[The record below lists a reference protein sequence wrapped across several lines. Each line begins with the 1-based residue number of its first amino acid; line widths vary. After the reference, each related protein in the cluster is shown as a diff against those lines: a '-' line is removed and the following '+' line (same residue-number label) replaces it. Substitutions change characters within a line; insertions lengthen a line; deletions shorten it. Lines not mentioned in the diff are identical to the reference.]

1 MIWTTVGLFTYEE
14 FCLEVIEIP
23 EVIFNAFNGQ
33 HLKVA
38 MGKNLIDEEGILLL
52 VERYSEFF

>member
-1 MIWTTVGLFTYEE
+1 MIWTTVGMFTYEE

-33 HLKVA
+33 YLKVA
-38 MGKNLIDEEGILLL
+38 IGKNLIDEEGILLL